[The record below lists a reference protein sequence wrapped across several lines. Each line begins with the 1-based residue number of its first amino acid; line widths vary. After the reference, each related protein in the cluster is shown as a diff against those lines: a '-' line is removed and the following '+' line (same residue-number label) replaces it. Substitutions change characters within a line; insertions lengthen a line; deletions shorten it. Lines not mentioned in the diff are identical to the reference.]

1 VRSFFATLFLLA
13 VACSTAHAQTA
24 GEMLRSCEILQRNAH
39 IEGDS
44 VFLPPDI
51 DARQCWGFMA
61 AVQQFSA
68 LADQSGKPL
77 LNWCTPEDT
86 KQSDI
91 VRIFV
96 DYARAHPDKMNLIA
110 AAVAYN
116 AMADAFPCK

>member
-1 VRSFFATLFLLA
+1 VRPFCTILFLLA
-13 VACSTAHAQTA
+13 ISSSTAHAQTA

-39 IEGDS
+39 TEGSS

-68 LADQSGKPL
+68 LADQNGKPL
-77 LNWCTPEDT
+77 LNWCVPEDT

-96 DYARAHPDKMNLIA
+96 DYARAHPDKVNLIA

-116 AMADAFPCK
+116 AMADAFLCK

>member
-1 VRSFFATLFLLA
+1 VRPFCTMPLLLA
-13 VACSTAHAQTA
+13 ISSSTAQAQTA

-39 IEGDS
+39 TEGSS
-44 VFLPPDI
+44 VFLPPDV

-61 AVQQFSA
+61 AVQQFTT
-68 LADQSGKPL
+68 LADQNGKPL
-77 LNWCTPEDT
+77 LNSRAPEDT

>member
-1 VRSFFATLFLLA
+1 MRPFCTILFLLA
-13 VACSTAHAQTA
+13 ISSSTAHPQTA

-39 IEGDS
+39 IEGSS
-44 VFLPPDI
+44 VFLPPDV

-68 LADQSGKPL
+68 LADQNGKPL
-77 LNWCTPEDT
+77 LNWCAPEDT

-96 DYARAHPDKMNLIA
+96 DYARAHPDKVNLIA

-116 AMADAFPCK
+116 AMVDAFPCR